1 MRDPNNPETL
11 LILGER
17 KVHMFDMKK
26 MEFVSCLDDE
36 ECFMDRRQEL
46 GPIDDSS
53 LDDLRSYE
61 GSQDHAQN

>member
-26 MEFVSCLDDE
+26 MEFVSCLEDE
-36 ECFMDRRQEL
+36 ECFLDRRQEL

-53 LDDLRSYE
+53 LDDFRLDERSEAY
-61 GSQDHAQN
+61 SQL